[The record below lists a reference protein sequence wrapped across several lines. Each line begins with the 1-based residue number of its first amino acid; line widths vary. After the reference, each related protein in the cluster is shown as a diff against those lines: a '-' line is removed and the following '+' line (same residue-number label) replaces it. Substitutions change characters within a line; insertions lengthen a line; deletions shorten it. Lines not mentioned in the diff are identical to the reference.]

1 MTSAVLSV
9 IAFLALFAWRFVF
22 AGLRRGPMARE
33 IAPPHRQQTNILE
46 QSLDMLQLA
55 GVAVIPDNP
64 AENGSNSAKPT
75 TPKNCTKKYLRHI
88 MALTGA
94 TPMGNCHSLEL
105 RPTTVTVTH
114 YN

>member
-55 GVAVIPDNP
+55 GVAVIPTNRLK
-64 AENGSNSAKPT
+64 NGSKSPKPT
-75 TPKNCTKKYLRHI
+75 PPKICPKPYRHTSFG
-88 MALTGA
+88 L
-94 TPMGNCHSLEL
+94 PV
-105 RPTTVTVTH
+105 PTQLMIS
-114 YN
+114 